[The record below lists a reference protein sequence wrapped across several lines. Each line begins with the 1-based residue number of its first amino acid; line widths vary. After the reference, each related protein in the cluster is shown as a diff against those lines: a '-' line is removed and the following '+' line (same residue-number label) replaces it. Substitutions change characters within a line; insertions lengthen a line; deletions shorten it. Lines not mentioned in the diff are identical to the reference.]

1 TGPTSRRTSGGCG
14 TSPSPAWT
22 PCPSTACRPSLGVM
36 SVAEAGEIVQRLRER
51 AEVWRRYF
59 RPPPRRT
66 VSESGTGMQFAAT
79 ECEEAADAIE
89 RLRAVLRRALRSHDA
104 IVAAYRA
111 GGRRTPGKAIDDMHA
126 VKAAAVEM
134 ECYPAPSSILRAEDS
149 GRSEG
154 QS

>member
-1 TGPTSRRTSGGCG
+1 MSPTEQ
-14 TSPSPAWT
+14 A
-22 PCPSTACRPSLGVM
+22 RP
-36 SVAEAGEIVQRLRER
+36 GEFGDLLRDAHRAVNELDRLR
-51 AEVWRRYF
+51 AEN
-59 RPPPRRT
+59 
-66 VSESGTGMQFAAT
+66 
-79 ECEEAADAIE
+79 E
-89 RLRAVLRRALRSHDA
+89 RLRALLRRALRSHDA

-126 VKAAAVEM
+126 VKAAAVGM